1 MKFRHN
7 LGVRLSLVSGHVTF
21 VGPDWRPLHE
31 RFHTEALSKGC
42 ECDQSTIRT
51 RTLQPAV
58 AGANAVT
65 PLNEHVAIRAA
76 LIRMLQRNGVDDFN
90 HDNMPNLE
98 VLAAECGFRIDK
110 GMALAV
116 WHELEQEAREEQ
128 EQQEQQEQQDS
139 AADAGSFEEHGAAA
153 DADADADTVAPSAT
167 VEAGAAGTP
176 AGQSDK
182 AQEGKKPQA
191 EAPAR
196 RTTRRTV
203 E

>member
-51 RTLQPAV
+51 RTLQKAV
-58 AGANAVT
+58 AGENAVT
-65 PLNEHVAIRAA
+65 PLNEPVAIREA
-76 LIRMLQRNGVDDFN
+76 LIRMLQRNGVEDFN

-110 GMALAV
+110 GTALAV

-128 EQQEQQEQQDS
+128 QELEQQDAS
-139 AADAGSFEEHGAAA
+139 ADAGSFEEPGAAA
-153 DADADADTVAPSAT
+153 DAEVPPASAEVVVADT
-167 VEAGAAGTP
+167 AAVQP
-176 AGQSDK
+176 DK
-182 AQEGKKPQA
+182 AQADKKPQA

-196 RTTRRTV
+196 RTTRRQV